1 MIEHDIAYLYSFLA
15 TFVLLAVALFITTPW
30 LLNHLIE
37 WISYF

>member
-1 MIEHDIAYLYSFLA
+1 MIEHDIAYLY
-15 TFVLLAVALFITTPW
+15 TFVLLAVVLFTTTPW